1 MKPAGVKVNGGAP
14 NGEMSGKPAPFPG
27 SARSARVTSQWNG
40 KNLHPNPVH
49 AGPGVENLPLISP
62 LGLGAFSLLQIE
74 LRNSFNEGRLL

>member
-1 MKPAGVKVNGGAP
+1 MRVDDSVQYRNGLRTIA
-14 NGEMSGKPAPFPG
+14 SSVRA
-27 SARSARVTSQWNG
+27 SARVTSKWNG

-49 AGPGVENLPLISP
+49 AGPGAENLPLISP